1 MASHEPQYHKCSRA
15 TIVVSSV
22 LCTAFPAGA
31 GAATLGVTYLPQT
44 QARTPEGT
52 ALALSVAGCVA
63 GRTTVAAL
71 CTALGSAVVFPGP

>member
-1 MASHEPQYHKCSRA
+1 M
-15 TIVVSSV
+15 VSSV

-31 GAATLGVTYLPQT
+31 GAATLGVTYLPGPQT

-71 CTALGSAVVFPGP
+71 CTALGSAVVFPGPY